1 MKKFRFRE
9 GPTFAKGV
17 WTVLCGVGGL
27 AAALRTA
34 ARGDCWTSHLDGF
47 VSNDRGELFT
57 LERTETR
64 HANISHQSLTCYST
78 KTAPTIT
85 SSSSSSLREFEELA

>member
-1 MKKFRFRE
+1 MAKYKHKFSVRV

-34 ARGDCWTSHLDGF
+34 ARRDCWNRHLDSF

-57 LERTETR
+57 LE
-64 HANISHQSLTCYST
+64 
-78 KTAPTIT
+78 
-85 SSSSSSLREFEELA
+85 

>member
-47 VSNDRGELFT
+47 VSNDRG
-57 LERTETR
+57 
-64 HANISHQSLTCYST
+64 
-78 KTAPTIT
+78 
-85 SSSSSSLREFEELA
+85 